1 MLSQKD
7 ENLPYEK
14 FLSFGPEALT
24 EAELLAIIIRTGT
37 KASSSLDLAKQ
48 ILELPK
54 KQKGLLGLHELSLQ
68 DLMSVKGIG
77 EVKAVKLKCIT
88 ELSKRLSKA
97 NAKKGLQ
104 FTNPSS
110 IAAYYMEMMR
120 HLPYEQVILL
130 LLDGKNHLIKEI
142 ILSKGTVNASL
153 LSPRDVFQNAL
164 EYGAVYLLLI
174 HNHPSGDATPS
185 RQDLEL
191 TKRIKELSILM
202 EIPLLDH
209 IIIGDNTY
217 SSLKEQKQC

>member
-1 MLSQKD
+1 MLSIND

-14 FLSFGPEALT
+14 FLNLGPEALT

-37 KASSSLDLAKQ
+37 KDFSSFDLAKQ

-54 KQKGLLGLHELSLQ
+54 KQKGILGLHELSLQ

-77 EVKAVKLKCIT
+77 KVKAVKIKCIT

-97 NAKKGLQ
+97 SAKKGLQ

-110 IAAYYMEMMR
+110 IAAYYMETMR

-142 ILSKGTVNASL
+142 VLSKGTVNASL
-153 LSPRDVFQNAL
+153 LSPRDVFQKAL
-164 EYGAVYLLLI
+164 EYGAVYLLLL

-191 TKRIKELSILM
+191 TKRIKELSVLM